1 MIQNK
6 STHIEIIL
14 NDHPEPVRLI
24 RISKTRLRKFFI
36 LTPLFILTVFISLA
50 STIWWKGI
58 NIPIGIHLPDLPNTD
73 QIKMNELEGQVLA
86 LEKSNLVLQNKLDQ
100 SSTSETD
107 VWIGP
112 VKKPYALQDLRSKK
126 QLKIENISLD
136 DKAGKRVLR
145 FQLINNGPEVDRI
158 YGHIFVFQN
167 DSRGQSSYPAMTNQ
181 EWLEGIRYNKGETF
195 AVSRLRPVEANFPPA
210 DNDARFLIV
219 IFNREGDLILRQE
232 LAGTTMVGQ

>member
-24 RISKTRLRKFFI
+24 RISKKRLKKFF
-36 LTPLFILTVFISLA
+36 LVTPLLILAIFLGLA
-50 STIWWKGI
+50 ATIWWKGI
-58 NIPIGIHLPDLPNTD
+58 NIPIGINLPNLPSSD
-73 QIKMNELEGQVLA
+73 QMKMDDLESQVLS
-86 LEKSNLVLQNKLDQ
+86 LEKSNLALQDKLDLTT
-100 SSTSETD
+100 SSETD

-112 VKKPYALQDLRSKK
+112 VKKPYAFQDLRSKK
-126 QLKIENISLD
+126 VLKIENINLD

-145 FQLINNGPEVDRI
+145 FQLINNGPEIDRI
-158 YGHIFVFQN
+158 YGHIFVFQI

-210 DNDARFLIV
+210 DNDARFLIIV
-219 IFNREGDLILRQE
+219 FNREGDLILRQE